1 MTSNPYTPDEAE
13 LIGCY
18 AGAMEEQ
25 AGRTTRRP
33 KRTLNAGSRRFTT
46 ADYATHPK
54 GGTAVRDR
62 GDGYW
67 PWKVSYHREVEGPW
81 LSDIK

>member
-1 MTSNPYTPDEAE
+1 MRERNE
-13 LIGCY
+13 
-18 AGAMEEQ
+18 
-25 AGRTTRRP
+25 
-33 KRTLNAGSRRFTT
+33 FTT

-67 PWKVSYHREVEGPW
+67 PWKVSYHREVEGPC
-81 LSDIK
+81 LSDTEMKQDGWKIEEEA